1 MGHHPASE
9 GAIICREEGASLPLP
24 KNDQENADFSY
35 FGGGLIDATDLDEDG
50 VWEDSYGNEVTYMAS
65 HVYYDSDSHLVGL
78 YKYQYILPAF
88 SSGNEFLWYIMPEDG
103 TDPIICQIPLELPPA
118 PSCEP
123 PTTYNQLFESL
134 SSVIENV
141 DAEVSEWTPGR
152 YKKRG
157 IRAESW
163 LRGILVST
171 QRFVDCLLFE
181 NNVFQATGPQVRSKT
196 YDFTRKHSRINY
208 DLGLQSRNQQWHF
221 ILQQIR

>member
-1 MGHHPASE
+1 M
-9 GAIICREEGASLPLP
+9 
-24 KNDQENADFSY
+24 
-35 FGGGLIDATDLDEDG
+35 DATDLDEDG
-50 VWEDSYGNEVTYMAS
+50 VWENSYGNEVTYFAPYKFYGTNTLRPGS
-65 HVYYDSDSHLVGL
+65 
-78 YKYQYILPAF
+78 YKYQYIFLWD
-88 SSGNEFLWYIMPEDG
+88 EFLWYIMPEVG
-103 TDPIICQIPLELPPA
+103 SLPIICQIPLELSPT

-163 LRGILVST
+163 LRGILIST

-196 YDFTRKHSRINY
+196 YDFTRKHSRINF